1 MRSVS
6 RTKAMPVNCINLLAW
21 RGTKRQIAAVCGAV
35 LALVVLAV
43 DLPVVDHQH
52 NTPGLYDE
60 DCPLVRLAAGV
71 PRVPQ
76 PHAVD
81 APRPLTAPDAPLLTA
96 AVPPATLRAPSSA
109 PRAPPA
115 VV

>member
-1 MRSVS
+1 VS
-6 RTKAMPVNCINLLAW
+6 QTKAMPIDCTNLLT
-21 RGTKRQIAAVCGAV
+21 RQGTSRQIAAMFCAV

-43 DLPVVDHQH
+43 DLPVVHHHHD
-52 NTPGLYDE
+52 TPGLYDE
-60 DCPLVRLAAGV
+60 DCPLVRLAAGA

-81 APRPLTAPDAPLLTA
+81 APRPLTAPDGPLLTA

>member
-1 MRSVS
+1 
-6 RTKAMPVNCINLLAW
+6 MPIDCTNLLT
-21 RGTKRQIAAVCGAV
+21 RQGTSRQIAAMFCAV

-43 DLPVVDHQH
+43 DLPVVHHQH
-52 NTPGLYDE
+52 NTPGLFDE
-60 DCPLVRLAAGV
+60 DCPLVRLAAGA

-96 AVPPATLRAPSSA
+96 AVRPATLRAPSSA